1 MQIKRNGYEVTVINR
16 ALFVSCLDSHR
27 FIFSSF
33 VFFPST
39 LCALFVPPR
48 RRHQLPVDQLTIQ
61 STTVASHESVR
72 DLGVYLDSDMSMHN
86 VLAGLPQRELDRV
99 QSVVNAAARLSAD
112 ARKYDHVTPLLMDLH
127 WLRVPECE
135 VQDVHAHAPLPYWS
149 GAAIFDRAGSAC
161 RQYCSSSSALGVIC

>member
-1 MQIKRNGYEVTVINR
+1 
-16 ALFVSCLDSHR
+16 
-27 FIFSSF
+27 
-33 VFFPST
+33 
-39 LCALFVPPR
+39 
-48 RRHQLPVDQLTIQ
+48 
-61 STTVASHESVR
+61 
-72 DLGVYLDSDMSMHN
+72 MSMHN